1 MPIIDFNETQKAA
14 IVSLLIEMINA
25 DNEVHP
31 NECTVFDS
39 ICVEYG
45 ICDDTF
51 SLGRSLNSMV
61 AIDIMKH
68 MSDIQT
74 LVTAQLLTRVI
85 DADGYTHQ
93 CQGWGRISVYIY
105 KFTIINY
112 QAIKAAIGLRPIT
125 AFLVADFRCFYPL
138 ERLIFEKVEFL
149 SNFFKNIFCSL
160 KYCCS
165 DY

>member
-61 AIDIMKH
+61 AIDIMKR
-68 MSDIQT
+68 MSDIQK
-74 LVTAQLLTRVI
+74 LATAQLLTRVI
-85 DADGYTHQ
+85 DADANDDDKEIQ
-93 CQGWGRISVYIY
+93 L
-105 KFTIINY
+105 FNIIC
-112 QAIKAAIGLRPIT
+112 KATGVDT
-125 AFLVADFRCFYPL
+125 
-138 ERLIFEKVEFL
+138 LINARGGEE
-149 SNFFKNIFCSL
+149 
-160 KYCCS
+160 
-165 DY
+165 

>member
-68 MSDIQT
+68 MSDIQK

-85 DADGYTHQ
+85 DADANDDDKEIQLFNIICKATGVDTLINAK
-93 CQGWGRISVYIY
+93 GGAELAFTFISL
-105 KFTIINY
+105 
-112 QAIKAAIGLRPIT
+112 QL
-125 AFLVADFRCFYPL
+125 
-138 ERLIFEKVEFL
+138 
-149 SNFFKNIFCSL
+149 
-160 KYCCS
+160 
-165 DY
+165 

>member
-39 ICVEYG
+39 ICVEYC

-61 AIDIMKH
+61 AIDIMKR
-68 MSDIQT
+68 MSDIQK
-74 LVTAQLLTRVI
+74 LATAQLLTRVI
-85 DADGYTHQ
+85 DADANDDDKEIQ
-93 CQGWGRISVYIY
+93 L
-105 KFTIINY
+105 FNIIC
-112 QAIKAAIGLRPIT
+112 KATGVDT
-125 AFLVADFRCFYPL
+125 
-138 ERLIFEKVEFL
+138 LINARGGEE
-149 SNFFKNIFCSL
+149 
-160 KYCCS
+160 
-165 DY
+165 